1 MNPVTKH
8 AVCKR
13 KSDRTHQNLEMN
25 GVIPV
30 NYDSEI
36 PTVSGRG
43 LHEALH
49 IETRYNDWFPRMCA
63 CGFIEGKDFYSILSN
78 STGGLR

>member
-8 AVCKR
+8 AVCKH
-13 KSDRTHQNLEMN
+13 KTDRTHQNLEIN

-30 NYDSEI
+30 NYDSGI

-78 STGGLR
+78 STGGL